1 MAPRR
6 RPDAPRS
13 FSRPNPPGVNDR
25 AAPPRSWT
33 RPFRGICPERARY
46 AALARLVW
54 WGNEPRQ
61 RCGASRRGGTTPSRL
76 CRISRAAADA
86 SLRPAAHLSRQGEEA
101 GRRRM
106 GHHDCRP
113 SVTSPRAA
121 LSKLGDSTRTRV
133 ANLVH
138 AVDNRGVPLPR
149 IASEWPSQAATLFLL
164 SCRSRRFRCRRASMS
179 VEGKNDRPAAGR

>member
-1 MAPRR
+1 M
-6 RPDAPRS
+6 
-13 FSRPNPPGVNDR
+13 NDR

-76 CRISRAAADA
+76 CRILSLQHSGFAAADA

-149 IASEWPSQAATLFLL
+149 IASEWPSQAATLFLVEL
-164 SCRSRRFRCRRASMS
+164 SKPQVSMPSRIYVGRGEERP
-179 VEGKNDRPAAGR
+179 PAARR